1 MTNVLI
7 AADEMA
13 WINVKDSNFAK
24 EGLSVHFSNNHIIC
38 SRGPEAGLKIDAA
51 DIIFLNDPP
60 RSQRISGGVNT
71 NLFRNI
77 FKGGPVIAMILAFFG
92 FAKKRKQRTQKII
105 VKFKGDRFIIGHTDF
120 DTFFEIQ
127 NAWLDRK

>member
-1 MTNVLI
+1 MTQTPT
-7 AADEMA
+7 AFEDMA

-60 RSQRISGGVNT
+60 RSQRISSGTNT
-71 NLFRNI
+71 NLFRNY

-92 FAKKRKQRTQKII
+92 FAEKRKQRTQK
-105 VKFKGDRFIIGHTDF
+105 
-120 DTFFEIQ
+120 
-127 NAWLDRK
+127 L